1 MGFFKKIFK
10 PVSKVLDK
18 IIPNEIKPALPFAA
32 AFAPYLL
39 PTGIMGAGM
48 AQRALMGGGLN
59 ILGQLS
65 QEGNEGDINL
75 LSAGLGALSGAMTA
89 PGTGTTT
96 ARGDLIAKG
105 KVPDFSMSAPM
116 EGPVLRDVTTR
127 LPGFGAERVVS
138 EGAGSFAD
146 FTARG
151 IGKFGAES
159 AGGQVLTGLQKA
171 SDFMTKPGLTKFT
184 APVAQ
189 GVGDLMFAQAK
200 RDQDEYDRM
209 MEEESE
215 ADAAS
220 DAQRAFAIRRAMEAQ
235 GATEEEIEDAIYAA
249 GYKTG
254 GRVGFKFGGI
264 DEAIENVTEEIEE
277 KGKEGIMQASREDP
291 LLVEEYNKYVFDLME
306 QRPDAKPMSF
316 QEFKRMIKSGMKS
329 GGRVKMEEGGD
340 IKEGIMLIAD
350 ETGGETGFGSK
361 EYYEKEV
368 EEKIIDLNEMINSD
382 KMYHLSPWSIG
393 MIEELIVKANDK
405 GVDILKLTETYEKA
419 KNSQAEWFQSL
430 PEDQQDFWKEHY
442 QKDFDRTT
450 DMGIFPGQEELGGMG
465 LKDKSLR
472 DDKVPA
478 PKRDQFDIEGFDT
491 LVQEAKDG
499 GRIGLQEGGTTSA
512 FQKLVQ
518 QPQAIQNAPMF
529 LGRPAFAP
537 GLQQAVF
544 PRLNELEQGVNIAE
558 NKLTN
563 IRNRLGAEQRQGL
576 LAVQPAF
583 GLQPLNM
590 NSVLRGRLD
599 ALQQAGQ
606 GMKDGGM
613 MDLGGK
619 EMDLRK
625 GGFVPIGKKER
636 ADDVPARLSKNEFVM
651 TADAVRAAGGGS
663 VNKGAKRMYNLMNS
677 LEAKA

>member
-1 MGFFKKIFK
+1 MGLLKKIFK

-18 IIPNEIKPALPFAA
+18 VVPNEIKPFLPYAA
-32 AFAPYLL
+32 AFAPVIA
-39 PTGIMGAGM
+39 PGIMGAFGNSM
-48 AQRALMGGGLN
+48 LGRAAMGGGLN
-59 ILGQLS
+59 IFGQLA

-75 LSAGLGALSGAMTA
+75 LSAGLGALTGAMTGPNA
-89 PGTGTTT
+89 ADQFKNMQTYGGRTIADIGEGT
-96 ARGDLIAKG
+96 IA
-105 KVPDFSMSAPM
+105 
-116 EGPVLRDVTTR
+116 
-127 LPGFGAERVVS
+127 AE
-138 EGAGSFAD
+138 A
-146 FTARG
+146 
-151 IGKFGAES
+151 
-159 AGGQVLTGLQKA
+159 TGLEALKNKGLGVLAEGSEMFAAGMADPFSKA
-171 SDFMTKPGLTKFT
+171 GLKAATIP
-184 APVAQ
+184 AAQ
-189 GVGDLMFAQAK
+189 ATGDLMFAQAK

-264 DEAIENVTEEIEE
+264 DEAIENVTKEIEE
-277 KGKEGIMQASREDP
+277 KGKEGIMKASREDP
-291 LLVEEYNKYVFDLME
+291 LLVEEYNKYVFDLLE
-306 QRPDAKPMSF
+306 NRPDAKPMSF
-316 QEFKRMIKSGMKS
+316 QEFKRMIKGGFRS
-329 GGRVKMEEGGD
+329 GGRVKMEEGGE
-340 IKEGIMLIAD
+340 IKEGIMLVAD
-350 ETGGETGFGSK
+350 ETGGEADFGSK

-368 EEKIIDLNEMINSD
+368 ADEIADLQEKID
-382 KMYHLSPWSIG
+382 KDQMYTLGPWHIG
-393 MIEELIVKANDK
+393 MIERLIVNANNK
-405 GVDILKLTETYEKA
+405 GVDILELTEVYEKA
-419 KNSQAEWFQSL
+419 KNAQAEWFQSL
-430 PEDQQDFWKEHY
+430 PEDQQDFWKDHY
-442 QKDFDRTT
+442 QKDFDKTT
-450 DMGIFPGQEELGGMG
+450 DMGIFPGQNEFGFF
-465 LKDKSLR
+465 KDKQGASER
-472 DDKVPA
+472 DEKVPA
-478 PKRDQFDIEGFDT
+478 PKEDPFDPMRPP
-491 LVQEAKDG
+491 VQEAKDG

-518 QPQAIQNAPMF
+518 QPQATQNAPMF

-537 GLQQAVF
+537 TLQQAVF

-563 IRNRLGAEQRQGL
+563 IRNRLGNEQRQGL
-576 LAVQPAF
+576 LAVQPSF
-583 GLQPLNM
+583 GLQPLSM
-590 NSVLRGRLD
+590 ARLPGTLRQLANRGEPV
-599 ALQQAGQ
+599 AQ

-663 VNKGAKRMYNLMNS
+663 VNKGAKRMYDLMNT
-677 LEAKA
+677 LEARA

>member
-1 MGFFKKIFK
+1 YG
-10 PVSKVLDK
+10 S
-18 IIPNEIKPALPFAA
+18 
-32 AFAPYLL
+32 
-39 PTGIMGAGM
+39 
-48 AQRALMGGGLN
+48 RALMGGGLN

-75 LSAGLGALSGAMTA
+75 LSAGLGALTGAMTA
-89 PGTGTTT
+89 PGSGPTTV
-96 ARGDLIAKG
+96 RGDLTTT
-105 KVPDFSMSAPM
+105 VPDFSAAGVA
-116 EGPVLRDVTTR
+116 EGPALKTVR

-146 FTARG
+146 FATKG
-151 IGKFGAES
+151 IERFGAES
-159 AGGQVLTGLQKA
+159 AGGQVLTGLSKA
-171 SDFMTKPGLTKFT
+171 SKFMTDPGLTKFT

-264 DEAIENVTEEIEE
+264 DEAIENVTEEIET

-340 IKEGIMLIAD
+340 IKEGIMLVAE
-350 ETGGETGFGSK
+350 ETGGEADFGSK

-368 EEKIIDLNEMINSD
+368 ADEILDLQEKID
-382 KMYHLSPWSIG
+382 KDQMYTLGPWHIG
-393 MIEELIVKANDK
+393 MIERLIVNANNK
-405 GVDILKLTETYEKA
+405 GVDILELTEIYEKA
-419 KNSQAEWFQSL
+419 KNAQAEWFQSL
-430 PEDQQDFWKEHY
+430 PEDQQDFWKDHY
-442 QKDFDRTT
+442 QKDFDKTT
-450 DMGIFPGQEELGGMG
+450 DMGIFPGQNEFGFF
-465 LKDKSLR
+465 KDKQDASKR
-472 DDKVPA
+472 DEKVPA
-478 PKRDQFDIEGFDT
+478 PKEDPFDPMRPP
-491 LVQEAKDG
+491 VQEAKDG
-499 GRIGLQEGGTTSA
+499 GL
-512 FQKLVQ
+512 
-518 QPQAIQNAPMF
+518 
-529 LGRPAFAP
+529 
-537 GLQQAVF
+537 
-544 PRLNELEQGVNIAE
+544 
-558 NKLTN
+558 
-563 IRNRLGAEQRQGL
+563 
-576 LAVQPAF
+576 
-583 GLQPLNM
+583 M
-590 NSVLRGRLD
+590 N
-599 ALQQAGQ
+599 
-606 GMKDGGM
+606 
-613 MDLGGK
+613 LGGK